1 MGKIQWLLG
10 WTSGINDNSKWA
22 IFGKKNSKWA
32 IFGIHKGYIGSIH
45 KYLWYKIIRNTDP
58 MGSHRMR
65 RLYFWLFYI
74 ISIYGYSFYT
84 PYIFHI
90 YIYIYIYPGVLRTD
104 RRAGWFLCGGMSDR
118 LRNLW
123 IEWVKI
129 TKKKIQLL
137 CDPATVPEHQKNIEL
152 NCEVWSEGIAK

>member
-22 IFGKKNSKWA
+22 IFGKQNSKWA
-32 IFGIHKGYIGSIH
+32 ILGIHKGYIGSIH

-90 YIYIYIYPGVLRTD
+90 YIYTNPRYVPYIFPCV
-104 RRAGWFLCGGMSDR
+104 FL
-118 LRNLW
+118 NLW
-123 IEWVKI
+123 S
-129 TKKKIQLL
+129 QNPL
-137 CDPATVPEHQKNIEL
+137 CVSLIWFKEACLWRHLQSPHQSSIPRLAEN
-152 NCEVWSEGIAK
+152 VFEGPCFGH